1 MDKYRDKYIKA
12 CENISCSENFT
23 EKTLNKVFS
32 DANNKPKAKRNCKKI
47 VAVLAAV
54 LAAMLIFCGS
64 VFAAEYIRRSRL
76 SEEAEFS
83 STADSYAKSVES
95 TAECNGISI
104 SLSEVLYE
112 NEKLYAVFDYFTD
125 DNSHICS
132 MVGSISVNGE
142 ELLCRGYTTSG
153 ANGEGKCR
161 YIMEYMLD
169 SAKVWRNGALEPFS
183 VSSISEE
190 MLDFTIQIETA
201 DIMDDNGDI
210 RTVDGSWEFE
220 FSIDKDFFSIETVC
234 YDIGKEL
241 LLENGDRIVIEK
253 IVCTPFSQRLFYQ
266 VILSQGNDYKMYKI
280 DADAVDSLGNKYK
293 FSFSAASGYG
303 GKLEAEAVNIDP
315 DSFSLDA
322 EYITL
327 TITCIDNQDGRIITE
342 DYMVTAY
349 RETAE

>member
-1 MDKYRDKYIKA
+1 MDKYRDNYIKA
-12 CENISCSENFT
+12 CEAISCSENFT
-23 EKTLNKVFS
+23 EKTLEKIFS
-32 DANNKPKAKRNCKKI
+32 NADYVPKAKSKYQKAI
-47 VAVLAAV
+47 AVLAAV
-54 LAAMLIFCGS
+54 LAAMVIFCGS

-76 SEEAEFS
+76 SEETEFS
-83 STADSYAKSVES
+83 STADSYAKPVES
-95 TAECNGISI
+95 AAECGGISI

-142 ELLCRGYTTSG
+142 ELLCSGFTTSG
-153 ANGEGKCR
+153 ANSEGKCR

-169 SAKVWRNGALEPFS
+169 SAQMWRNGALEPFS

-190 MLDFTIQIETA
+190 ILDFTIQIETA
-201 DIMDDNGDI
+201 DIMDDNGDL
-210 RTVDGSWEFE
+210 RTVDGSWEFD
-220 FSIDKDFFSIETVC
+220 FSVDKDFFSTETVC
-234 YDIGKEL
+234 YGIEKEL
-241 LLENGDRIVIEK
+241 LLENGDRIVLEK

-266 VILSQGNDYKMYKI
+266 IIMSQGNDYKMYKI

-303 GKLEAEAVNIDP
+303 GNLEAEAVNIDP
-315 DSFSLDA
+315 DGFSSDA

-327 TITCIDNQDGRIITE
+327 NITCTDREGRIIKLA
-342 DYMVTAY
+342 DNQATAY
-349 RETAE
+349 KETAE

>member
-1 MDKYRDKYIKA
+1 MDKYRDNYIKA
-12 CENISCSENFT
+12 CEEISCSENFT
-23 EKTLNKVFS
+23 KKTMKKVFS
-32 DANNKPKAKRNCKKI
+32 NANNMPKANQNHKKI
-47 VAVLAAV
+47 IAVLAAV
-54 LAAMLIFCGS
+54 LATMIIFCGS

-76 SEEAEFS
+76 SEEIEFS

-112 NEKLYAVFDYFTD
+112 NEKLYAVLDYFTD

-169 SAKVWRNGALEPFS
+169 SAQVWRNGALEPFS
-183 VSSISEE
+183 ISEE
-190 MLDFTIQIETA
+190 MLDFTIRIETA

-210 RTVDGSWEFE
+210 QTVDGLWEFE

-234 YDIGKEL
+234 YDIEKEL
-241 LLENGDRIVIEK
+241 LLENGYRIELEK
-253 IVCTPFSQRLFYQ
+253 IVCTPFSQRLYYQ
-266 VILSQGNDYKMYKI
+266 IISPQVSDYCKLYTI
-280 DADAVDSLGNKYK
+280 YADAVDSLGNKYK

-303 GKLEAEAVNIDP
+303 GKLEAETVNIDP

-342 DYMVTAY
+342 DNKIKAY
-349 RETAE
+349 KNTAE

>member
-1 MDKYRDKYIKA
+1 MDKYRDKYIEA
-12 CENISCSENFT
+12 YENISCSENFT
-23 EKTLNKVFS
+23 EKTLEKIFS
-32 DANNKPKAKRNCKKI
+32 DANCRPKANLKYKKTI
-47 VAVLAAV
+47 AVLAAV
-54 LAAMLIFCGS
+54 LATMLIFCGS

-169 SAKVWRNGALEPFS
+169 SAQVWRNGALEPFS
-183 VSSISEE
+183 ISEE
-190 MLDFTIQIETA
+190 ILDFTIQIETA
-201 DIMDDNGDI
+201 DIMDDNGDL

-220 FSIDKDFFSIETVC
+220 FSLDKDFFSTETVC
-234 YDIGKEL
+234 YGIEKEL
-241 LLENGDRIVIEK
+241 LLENGYRVELEK
-253 IVCTPFSQRLFYQ
+253 IVCTPFSQRLLYQ
-266 VILSQGNDYKMYKI
+266 IISPQVTDYCKLYTI
-280 DADAVDSLGNKYK
+280 YADAVDSLGNKYK
-293 FSFSAASGYG
+293 FTFSAASGYG

-327 TITCIDNQDGRIITE
+327 TITCIDNQDGRIMTE
-342 DYMVTAY
+342 DNKIKVYKN
-349 RETAE
+349 TAE